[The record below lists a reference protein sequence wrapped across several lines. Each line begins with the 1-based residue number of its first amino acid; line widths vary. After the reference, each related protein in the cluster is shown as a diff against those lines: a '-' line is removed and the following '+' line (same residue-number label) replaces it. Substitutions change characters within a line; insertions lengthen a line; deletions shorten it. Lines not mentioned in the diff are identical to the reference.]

1 MNKLDEFFKEKLT
14 DHSIAPS
21 TGAWQ
26 KVEAGFS
33 KKNKGVAWLRWAA
46 VFLLG
51 AFLLGTLWMQREN
64 TSAPM
69 AKDNLPLPEIEKEN
83 HLLQPAIAKEQPET
97 KSVVSKKKT
106 KTAKTIQ
113 PVIQEEIKQAEVK
126 KEEVAQVEV
135 AQVMEKLS
143 VRTYETNPAA
153 RQSERGILLT
163 YTLDTIIPPIEEKSE
178 PEAAI
183 VVASTERKG
192 KSFKRM
198 MEFAKNVKNSESPL
212 GELRIKKG
220 ELFAL
225 DLKKKPTS
233 KK

>member
-1 MNKLDEFFKEKLT
+1 MNKLDEFFKKKLT

-21 TGAWQ
+21 AGAWQ

-51 AFLLGTLWMQREN
+51 AFLLGTLWMQRKN

-126 KEEVAQVEV
+126 KEEVAQV
-135 AQVMEKLS
+135 MEKLS
-143 VRTYETNPAA
+143 VQTYETNPAA
-153 RQSERGILLT
+153 RRSERGILLT

-192 KSFKRM
+192 KPFKRM

>member
-97 KSVVSKKKT
+97 KSVVSK
-106 KTAKTIQ
+106 
-113 PVIQEEIKQAEVK
+113 
-126 KEEVAQVEV
+126 
-135 AQVMEKLS
+135 
-143 VRTYETNPAA
+143 
-153 RQSERGILLT
+153 
-163 YTLDTIIPPIEEKSE
+163 
-178 PEAAI
+178 
-183 VVASTERKG
+183 
-192 KSFKRM
+192 
-198 MEFAKNVKNSESPL
+198 
-212 GELRIKKG
+212 
-220 ELFAL
+220 
-225 DLKKKPTS
+225 
-233 KK
+233 